1 MAKLTLKF
9 NSADKKVSR
18 ISAEDFVI
26 AYAGATC
33 WDDVCAATGLTRGA
47 AYQRYKKLVRHGVKL
62 PQLGRKPRFDET
74 KVAELNALF
83 KKYRN
88 K

>member
-33 WDDVCAATGLTRGA
+33 WDDVCAATGLTR
-47 AYQRYKKLVRHGVKL
+47 
-62 PQLGRKPRFDET
+62 
-74 KVAELNALF
+74 
-83 KKYRN
+83 
-88 K
+88 